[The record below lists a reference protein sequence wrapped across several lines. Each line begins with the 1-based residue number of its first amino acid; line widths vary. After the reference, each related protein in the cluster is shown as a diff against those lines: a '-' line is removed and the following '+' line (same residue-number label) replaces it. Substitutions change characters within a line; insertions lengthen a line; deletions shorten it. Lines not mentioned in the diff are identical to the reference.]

1 MADIK
6 DLEIRLKQ
14 CQDVMTNVIEN
25 LNYIDRELRL
35 AKQNA
40 QTQPEIKAQPINQPI
55 NQPVNKQINQAPYQ
69 AGAPVNQGAY
79 NQGTVNQNRP
89 QNVPPQNVSI
99 PPQGANIPPQGAP
112 INRNNQ
118 NSVNQNNRPQNI
130 PPQGPAIQNRAP
142 QGQPVYSAPNNRYG
156 YQNRNQNGAQNGP
169 QTAKPQNHKP
179 AMSIENI
186 FGKNIM
192 AIAASV
198 LIFIS
203 LILFA
208 TLILPKLTKEVKF
221 YMTLAAS
228 IGITVFG
235 LVKWFKKKDN
245 TFWLALGACG
255 MGAIYITLFIGN
267 VYFEIIGYTALFILL
282 AVWTAGILLL
292 SKHKKILFEV
302 IGYCGIT
309 IAVFFGTSQ
318 CFLPHIFEVPTGNIL
333 DINSGKLYVTL
344 AFFLIGTISFMIFG
358 KMDTSSYIISNCSAI
373 ICSIPLLITAGYYVL
388 RPYKYMSSI
397 TAMVDSDRL
406 AGKAIPVIIILC
418 VFFAAMIGLNLI
430 KTKKENNAWIGL
442 FGLGYS
448 ILLGIGAQLLFYN
461 PDYDDKISLIVGII
475 VYAVLIIIVE
485 AYFIMKLERQKGVST
500 YIWIGCMM
508 VFITYKI
515 VASELINVNVGFLVA
530 AAAMIIYGYVFN
542 DVFYKYGGLVLNI
555 FLLVCFDSNTVL
567 QLVSFVGLFALINIF
582 MYVKNSQYSL
592 VMKIL
597 SYLTFLIGITETIS
611 MVKIDPDN
619 FEWLPTLVL
628 LVVGFINALA
638 IKTPYRKNWEI
649 NEDDKGFIITGYV
662 VNAIMMSYSLFI
674 MMLAE
679 DTLVHW
685 IIVITAIALF
695 MINSLSLLKK
705 WDGLGAIYVGIKS
718 TILIITILASFK
730 MTDNIL
736 SILVFLLSII
746 LISIGFIYKLKGLR
760 IYGLVLSLV
769 CVVKLVMIDISYENT
784 IGHALS
790 FFLSGVL
797 CFVISA
803 IYSYVEKKYKN
814 SAENA

>member
-1 MADIK
+1 
-6 DLEIRLKQ
+6 
-14 CQDVMTNVIEN
+14 MTNVIEN

-40 QTQPEIKAQPINQPI
+40 Q
-55 NQPVNKQINQAPYQ
+55 APYQ

-79 NQGTVNQNRP
+79 NVPGQKVQNVSQSTVPQSTVPQGVVNQAPLNQSRP
-89 QNVPPQNVSI
+89 QNVNI

-130 PPQGPAIQNRAP
+130 PPQGPAPQNRAP
-142 QGQPVYSAPNNRYG
+142 QGQPVYSAPNNQYG

-198 LIFIS
+198 LI
-203 LILFA
+203 
-208 TLILPKLTKEVKF
+208 F

-344 AFFLIGTISFMIFG
+344 AFFLIGTIAFMIFG

-373 ICSIPLLITAGYYVL
+373 IGSIPLMICAGYYVL

-397 TAMVDSDRL
+397 TAMAYDDRL

-582 MYVKNSQYSL
+582 MYVKNNQYSL

-649 NEDDKGFIITGYV
+649 NEDDKGFIITGYI

-746 LISIGFIYKLKGLR
+746 LISIGFIYKLKGQ
-760 IYGLVLSLV
+760 VL
-769 CVVKLVMIDISYENT
+769 
-784 IGHALS
+784 HR
-790 FFLSGVL
+790 
-797 CFVISA
+797 
-803 IYSYVEKKYKN
+803 
-814 SAENA
+814 